1 MYAVVK
7 TGGKQY
13 RVKPGDVFVVERLG
27 GQAGDQVKL
36 DQVLMMGEDGK
47 APQIGAPLLGS
58 MAVTCEVLDQNRA
71 DKVIIFKKKRRQGY
85 KRTAGHRQLQTVLRV
100 LDINGQGAVEPVAQA
115 RIEARAKR
123 QAPPPVIADDDAD
136 EGQPKRRAAA
146 KKAPAKKAAAKK
158 APAARKKAPAK
169 KVPAKKAAKKK

>member
-13 RVKPGDVFVVERLG
+13 RVKPGDVFVVERLAG
-27 GQAGDQVKL
+27 EAGDQVKL

-58 MAVTCEVLDQNRA
+58 TTVTCEVLDQNRA
-71 DKVIIFKKKRRQGY
+71 DKVVVFKKKRRTGY
-85 KRTAGHRQLQTVLRV
+85 HRTKGHRQLQTVLRV
-100 LDINGQGAVEPVAQA
+100 LDINGQGAVEP
-115 RIEARAKR
+115 RAKAKEKTPAAEGK
-123 QAPPPVIADDDAD
+123 AP
-136 EGQPKRRAAA
+136 PKRRAAA

-158 APAARKKAPAK
+158 APAKKT
-169 KVPAKKAAKKK
+169 PAKKAKKK

>member
-13 RVKPGDVFVVERLG
+13 RVKPGDVFVVERLAAE
-27 GQAGDQVKL
+27 AGAQIKL

-58 MAVTCEVLDQNRA
+58 MTVTCEVLDQNRA
-71 DKVIIFKKKRRQGY
+71 DKVIVFKKKRRTGY
-85 KRTAGHRQLQTVLRV
+85 HRTKGHRQLQTVLRV
-100 LDINGQGAVEPVAQA
+100 LDINGQGAVEPRGAKAKEATPAAEGEAQA
-115 RIEARAKR
+115 QRRAAGRRAPAKKAPAAKKPRAK
-123 QAPPPVIADDDAD
+123 
-136 EGQPKRRAAA
+136 KAAA

-158 APAARKKAPAK
+158 KK
-169 KVPAKKAAKKK
+169 